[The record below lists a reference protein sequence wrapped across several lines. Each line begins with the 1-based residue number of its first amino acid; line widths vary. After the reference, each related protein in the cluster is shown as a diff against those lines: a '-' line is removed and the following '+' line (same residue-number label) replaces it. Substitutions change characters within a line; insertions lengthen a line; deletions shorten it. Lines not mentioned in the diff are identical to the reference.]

1 METAVLPA
9 EKKRRISSVEFWRF
23 IFTVMVSL
31 YHFELFFMKKSL
43 FPSGS
48 GAVEFF
54 FVLAGFLLGMGAEK
68 RHLARGGLPA
78 EPKEAAGRAIDY
90 GKNKLKAIVPVVL
103 CWLVLHILVSPGL
116 EGFKGKLEFI
126 MNAEWEVLLLVGTPF
141 GFNGGFAPNIPLW
154 FLTSLIIAGYVYTY
168 LMERHFDLMR
178 FLSPVIG
185 LLGVTFFA
193 LKTTTVLDHNI
204 LVGCLTAGTLKAFSE
219 LALGIALFFLYARLR
234 EKKPKLPLRL
244 LLGLVELYVVYRL
257 FTLIIGRPAG
267 LENYKRTLYIMA
279 LILFSFLR
287 ITPLTKVLDNP
298 VSRLMGKITLAM
310 YVCHYTLITLYFTLL
325 QKVKMDLIVHSKAG
339 SWQSSLFRF
348 LGDTGGFDQRFR
360 AIPMTWKDAVMYLVL
375 LLLCAIVVTLL
386 ISLLGKLIRKLRGRK
401 KAKPAAQEEQTAE

>member
-1 METAVLPA
+1 METAVLPVG
-9 EKKRRISSVEFWRF
+9 KKRRISSVEFWRF

-204 LVGCLTAGTLKAFSE
+204 LVGCLTAGTLKALSE

-339 SWQSSLFRF
+339 SWQAAVYRF

-401 KAKPAAQEEQTAE
+401 KAKPAAPEEQTAE

>member
-1 METAVLPA
+1 METAILPVG
-9 EKKRRISSVEFWRF
+9 KKRRISSVEFWRF

-339 SWQSSLFRF
+339 SWQAAVYRF

-386 ISLLGKLIRKLRGRK
+386 ISLLGKLIRKIRGRK
-401 KAKPAAQEEQTAE
+401 KAKPAAPEEQTAE